1 MKILYVITG
10 LGQGGAERVVCDL
23 ADKMYENGFE
33 VKIAYL
39 TGDILTHPAHKEVE
53 LIKINLNNIVTLP
66 IAYLNLS
73 RLIKQYNPDVVHS
86 HMVHAN
92 ILSRLIRINTPV
104 KKLICTAHNSNEGG
118 KFRMLV
124 YRVTHRLSNLTT
136 NVSNEASKAFIEKKA
151 VPHTDITTIYNG
163 IDLAKFYHRIESRVK
178 ILKELNLSNDS
189 FLILAVG
196 RFSHQKDY
204 PNLLN
209 AYKILK
215 NSGILHTKLIVA
227 GDGELRIEI
236 ETKILELDLNNDVI
250 LLGRRQ
256 DIPELMSA
264 ADLFVL
270 PSMYEGFGLV
280 VAEAMACETLVVA
293 TDCGGVSE
301 VLNNTDFLTPPS
313 NPHKLSEK
321 ILYCLNLNEFQKKEF
336 LLKNSDHVRNNF
348 SLDKIVKKWIELYCE

>member
-1 MKILYVITG
+1 M
-10 LGQGGAERVVCDL
+10 
-23 ADKMYENGFE
+23 
-33 VKIAYL
+33 
-39 TGDILTHPAHKEVE
+39 
-53 LIKINLNNIVTLP
+53 
-66 IAYLNLS
+66 
-73 RLIKQYNPDVVHS
+73 
-86 HMVHAN
+86 
-92 ILSRLIRINTPV
+92 
-104 KKLICTAHNSNEGG
+104 
-118 KFRMLV
+118 
-124 YRVTHRLSNLTT
+124 
-136 NVSNEASKAFIEKKA
+136 
-151 VPHTDITTIYNG
+151 
-163 IDLAKFYHRIESRVK
+163 
-178 ILKELNLSNDS
+178 
-189 FLILAVG
+189 
-196 RFSHQKDY
+196 
-204 PNLLN
+204 
-209 AYKILK
+209 
-215 NSGILHTKLIVA
+215 IVA